1 MVGCWKVYTQAAEKT
16 HVLEFNQRNSLRE
29 LNNLEMQAISYIKYA
44 LLDPSYDN
52 AYDFNL

>member
-1 MVGCWKVYTQAAEKT
+1 MYTQAAEKT